1 MRAMMNYENEAI
13 DNLTCVTWIG
23 SILIT
28 SFDRL
33 NPYFRDRV

>member
-23 SILIT
+23 SILIA
-28 SFDRL
+28 SFDPL
-33 NPYFRDRV
+33 ISIF